1 MLGMNKLSKQNRF
14 DSTRLTLKRH
24 YCYHSY
30 RHYYYFVI
38 IVIIEP
44 THSKTILENTVKIEK
59 QPAALD
65 FKNFSQ
71 YSVVPCKTVS

>member
-24 YCYHSY
+24 YYYYY

-59 QPAALD
+59 QPVALD

-71 YSVVPCKTVS
+71 YSSRSM